1 MAVIDTD
8 DLISV
13 SEATKRGISGL
24 IRSVESGREPVIVRN
39 NLPMAVV
46 IGIRKLERLQ
56 QLEDDLADLALVTAR
71 ALTDTGGRPDLD
83 DILRQL
89 GYTRDQHADV
99 EE

>member
-1 MAVIDTD
+1 MAVINTD

-39 NLPMAVV
+39 NQPVAVV
-46 IGIRKLERLQ
+46 VGIRKLERLQ

-71 ALTDTGGRPDLD
+71 MLTDTGGRSDLD
-83 DILRQL
+83 DILQQL
-89 GYTRDQHADV
+89 GYTRDQLADV